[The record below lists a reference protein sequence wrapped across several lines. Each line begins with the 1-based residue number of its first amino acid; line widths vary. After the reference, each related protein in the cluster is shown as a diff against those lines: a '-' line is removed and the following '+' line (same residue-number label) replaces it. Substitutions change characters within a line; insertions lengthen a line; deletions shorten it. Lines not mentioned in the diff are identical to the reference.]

1 MNLLSNKIHNYQ
13 VKHALSQELIKTSR
27 EYYVLAVLKYSF
39 PEKFSGLRKSETPD
53 LQDLKKGLGIEVT
66 WGDSPINELISG
78 ESYKYTQANTQADR
92 VKCLKKIR
100 QHGGDRNLFSTSYP
114 ISTAEGS
121 LAFIQNAFQ
130 KKKSKIVMYRQNVQC
145 LGLAIIIDIPIII
158 ISDFQWE
165 ENLSDQNNDGFNFVV
180 LIHWSGVDMYDFDT
194 KKHTSKMI
202 SNQDM
207 RNLKKIGRLT
217 AEGIITVDDDVWI

>member
-1 MNLLSNKIHNYQ
+1 
-13 VKHALSQELIKTSR
+13 
-27 EYYVLAVLKYSF
+27 
-39 PEKFSGLRKSETPD
+39 
-53 LQDLKKGLGIEVT
+53 
-66 WGDSPINELISG
+66 
-78 ESYKYTQANTQADR
+78 
-92 VKCLKKIR
+92 
-100 QHGGDRNLFSTSYP
+100 
-114 ISTAEGS
+114 
-121 LAFIQNAFQ
+121 
-130 KKKSKIVMYRQNVQC
+130 MYRQNVQC